1 MFCIEISINRGGVFM
16 KNFLGI
22 DDITREDIENILQKA
37 LQYKENTEDYSES
50 LKYKNIISIFFE
62 NSTRTRTSFELAA
75 KKMGANVINIDH
87 QKSSMQKGE
96 TDLDTITNLNAMHPD
111 AFVIRHSHSGYP
123 MFISKISDVPVINAG
138 DGSNEHPSQA
148 ILDLMTM
155 YEVKHRIENLN
166 VCIIG
171 DILNSRVARS
181 HMKMAKKLNW
191 NLSICGPKTMLPK
204 QEWINGIKIEHS
216 LENAIKN
223 KDFIILL
230 RIQLE
235 RKSGSN
241 LSSLQEYSRF
251 FGLRSGAIIPDNT
264 YIMHPG
270 PVNRDIEISSDLLD
284 THNNI
289 LVTKQV
295 QNGIFARMAIYDFCL
310 N

>member
-1 MFCIEISINRGGVFM
+1 M
-16 KNFLGI
+16 KSRNFLSM
-22 DDITREDIENILQKA
+22 DNLTKEDIEHILQKA
-37 LQYKENTEDYSES
+37 LIYKENVVNYSES
-50 LKYKNIISIFFE
+50 LKDKNIISIFFE

-75 KKMGANVINIDH
+75 KKMGANVINIDY

-111 AFVIRHSHSGYP
+111 AFVIRHFYSGYP

-148 ILDLMTM
+148 MLDLMTM
-155 YEVKHRIENLN
+155 YETKQRIENLN

-171 DILNSRVARS
+171 DILNSRVAKS

-191 NLSICGPKTMLPK
+191 NLSIYGPKTMLPK
-204 QEWINGIKIEHS
+204 QEWINGIKIENS
-216 LENAIKN
+216 LTDAIKN

-251 FGLRSGAIIPDNT
+251 FGLRSETTIPSET

>member
-1 MFCIEISINRGGVFM
+1 MGNN
-16 KNFLGI
+16 NFLSI
-22 DDITREDIENILQKA
+22 DDLKKEDIEHILEKA
-37 LQYKENTEDYSES
+37 LHYKENAIDCSES
-50 LKYKNIISIFFE
+50 LKNKNIVSIFFE

-75 KKMGANVINIDH
+75 KKMGANVINIDY

-96 TDLDTITNLNAMHPD
+96 TDIDTITNLNAMHPD
-111 AFVIRHSHSGYP
+111 AFVIRHFHSGYP

-148 ILDLMTM
+148 MLDLMTM
-155 YEVKHRIENLN
+155 YETKQRIENLN

-171 DILNSRVARS
+171 DILNSRVAKS

-191 NLSICGPKTMLPK
+191 NLSICGPKTMIPK
-204 QEWINGIKIEHS
+204 QTWINNIKIERT
-216 LENAIKN
+216 LENTVKD

-235 RKSGSN
+235 RESGSN
-241 LSSLQEYSRF
+241 LSSLSEYSKF
-251 FGLRSGAIIPDNT
+251 FGLRSEAPISDNT

-270 PVNRDIEISSDLLD
+270 PVNRDIEITSDLLD

-295 QNGIFARMAIYDFCL
+295 QNGIFMRMAIYDFCL

>member
-1 MFCIEISINRGGVFM
+1 M
-16 KNFLGI
+16 KNNNFLSM
-22 DDITREDIENILQKA
+22 DNLTREDIEHILQKA
-37 LQYKENTEDYSES
+37 LHYKENAVNYSES
-50 LKYKNIISIFFE
+50 LKDKNIVSIFFE

-75 KKMGANVINIDH
+75 KKMGANVINIDY

-111 AFVIRHSHSGYP
+111 AFVIRHFYSGYP

-148 ILDLMTM
+148 MLDLMTM
-155 YEVKHRIENLN
+155 YETKQRIENLN
-166 VCIIG
+166 VCIMG
-171 DILNSRVARS
+171 DILNSRVAKS

-191 NLSICGPKTMLPK
+191 NLSIYGPKTMLPK
-204 QEWINGIKIEHS
+204 QEWINSIKIENS
-216 LENAIKN
+216 LTDAIKN

-251 FGLRSGAIIPDNT
+251 FGLRSEATVPSGT

-284 THNNI
+284 TNNNI

>member
-1 MFCIEISINRGGVFM
+1 M
-16 KNFLGI
+16 KNNNFLSM
-22 DDITREDIENILQKA
+22 DNLTREDIEHILQKA
-37 LQYKENTEDYSES
+37 LHYKENAVNYSES
-50 LKYKNIISIFFE
+50 LKDKNIVSIFFE

-75 KKMGANVINIDH
+75 KKMGANVINIDY

-111 AFVIRHSHSGYP
+111 AFVIRHFYSGYP

-148 ILDLMTM
+148 MLDLMTM
-155 YEVKHRIENLN
+155 YETKQRIENLN
-166 VCIIG
+166 VCIMG
-171 DILNSRVARS
+171 DILNSRVAKS

-191 NLSICGPKTMLPK
+191 NLSIYGPKTMLPK
-204 QEWINGIKIEHS
+204 QEWINGIKIENS
-216 LENAIKN
+216 LTDAIKN

-251 FGLRSGAIIPDNT
+251 FGLRSEATVPSGT

-284 THNNI
+284 TNNNI